1 MLTTPVEIVVIINL
15 THAMVL
21 AMEIEFFAVVD
32 VYQKT
37 TCKNIFSSSNYD
49 KGFVIMKRLTYK
61 N

>member
-1 MLTTPVEIVVIINL
+1 MLVEMNVLELIHN
-15 THAMVL
+15 AMAPAL
-21 AMEIEFFAVVD
+21 EIEFFAM
-32 VYQKT
+32 VYVKT